1 MTGKVWLV
9 GAGPGDPGLMTV
21 KGMECLRQSDVVVY
35 DRLVNPLLLQEA
47 PAHCVRIDVG
57 KRAESHP
64 IPQGKINAILIEQ
77 ATLGRNVVRLKG
89 GDPFVFGRG
98 GEEAEALAR
107 AGIVYDVVPGI
118 TSAIGGL
125 ARAGIPVTH
134 RDFASSFHVI
144 TGHLRDGK
152 DPHNWQILA
161 QLDGTLVILMGMSR
175 LADICRELMAHGRR
189 PDTPAAVIMNASRP
203 EQRVVLA
210 TLATLA
216 EQSARAGLAA
226 PSLIVIGE
234 VASLTL
240 LQSQYQRLTAVQAR
254 PFRLR

>member
-1 MTGKVWLV
+1 MSGKVWLV

-21 KGMECLRQSDVVVY
+21 MGMQCLRQADAVVY
-35 DRLVNPLLLQEA
+35 DRLVNPVLLKETA
-47 PAHCVRIDVG
+47 PHCVLIDVG
-57 KRAESHP
+57 KRADHHQ
-64 IPQGKINAILIEQ
+64 IPQEQINAILIEQ
-77 ATLGRNVVRLKG
+77 AGLGRKVVRLKG

-107 AGIVYDVVPGI
+107 AGIACDVVPGI

-152 DPHNWQILA
+152 DPHNWRLLA
-161 QLDGTLVILMGMSR
+161 QLEGTLVILMGMSR
-175 LADICRELMAHGRR
+175 LADICRQLMDHGRAA
-189 PDTPAAVIMNASRP
+189 DTPAAVVMNASHP
-203 EQRVVLA
+203 EQRMVLA
-210 TLATLA
+210 TLATLP
-216 EQSARAGLAA
+216 EQSRLAGLGA

-234 VASLTL
+234 VASLAL
-240 LQSQYQRLTAVQAR
+240 LQMM
-254 PFRLR
+254 